1 MARHGRGRRGE
12 DRGATAHRP
21 RRPLPPRR
29 DGGRST
35 AATLAEVLKDLAS
48 VHDQCD
54 VVLFL
59 GAGDIADVAR
69 DLPGGLVE

>member
-35 AATLAEVLKDLAS
+35 AATLAEVLNAGAS
-48 VHDQCD
+48 IRAAAQQSSE
-54 VVLFL
+54 LSPRTPFEL
-59 GAGDIADVAR
+59 SR
-69 DLPGGLVE
+69 LRGGRYA

>member
-1 MARHGRGRRGE
+1 MYA
-12 DRGATAHRP
+12 P
-21 RRPLPPRR
+21 
-29 DGGRST
+29 
-35 AATLAEVLKDLAS
+35 TLAEVLKDLAS